1 MDAVTNDAGGAGTA
15 AGAGPVVCSA
25 KGCRRPAVWVLAW
38 NNPKLHTPE
47 RRKTWV
53 ACEEHRDHL
62 AKFLGVRNFL
72 KDVVPLA
79 DWEANAG

>member
-1 MDAVTNDAGGAGTA
+1 MVNAPADDS
-15 AGAGPVVCSA
+15 VVCSA
-25 KGCRRPAVWVLAW
+25 KGCRDAAAWVLAW

-53 ACEEHRDHL
+53 ACEEHREYL
-62 AKFLGVRNFL
+62 SRFLGLRGFL

-79 DWEANAG
+79 DWPPASAADR